1 MDTELAR
8 LADGK
13 YVLVTTFRRDG
24 TPVGTP
30 VWVCRDGESLVFS
43 SGRSTG
49 KVKRLRRDNSVELAA
64 CDIRGMSTGAVVK
77 AKAELLDATD
87 AGRIHRLLARKYGFI
102 ARLTFWG
109 SRLRRGREGT
119 VCFAVTSTLG

>member
-8 LADGK
+8 LAAGK

-24 TPVGTP
+24 TPVSTP
-30 VWVCRDGESLVFS
+30 VWVCKDGDALVFS
-43 SGRSTG
+43 SGRTTG
-49 KVKRLRRDNSVELAA
+49 KAKRLRRNDAVELTA
-64 CDIRGMSTGAVVK
+64 CDIRGATTGDMVK
-77 AKAELLDATD
+77 AKAEALDAADTR
-87 AGRIHRLLARKYGFI
+87 RIHKLLARKYGLI

-109 SRLRRGREGT
+109 SRLRRGSDST